1 MKNKKNKPSKKQSKV
16 MAYDIFER
24 KYRKGIEILTERIID
39 SKPILNDDNYEDVYD
54 DSYEEAVY
62 VLASEKHIAL
72 E

>member
-1 MKNKKNKPSKKQSKV
+1 MKSKTNKPSKNKPQV

-24 KYRKGIEILTERIID
+24 KYRKSIEMLTERILD
-39 SKPILNDDNYEDVYD
+39 SKPDLNTDNYEDVYD

-62 VLASEKHIAL
+62 VLASEKHIIL

>member
-24 KYRKGIEILTERIID
+24 KYRKSIETLTERILD
-39 SKPILNDDNYEDVYD
+39 VKPDLNTDNYDDVYD

-72 E
+72 K

>member
-1 MKNKKNKPSKKQSKV
+1 MKSKINKPSKKQSKV

-24 KYRKGIEILTERIID
+24 KYRKSIEMLTERILD
-39 SKPILNDDNYEDVYD
+39 SKPDLNTDNYEDIYD

-62 VLASEKHIAL
+62 VLASEKHISL